1 MKIKLAALGGGILA
15 AGVLLFLYASMQP
28 TTPDCLDSCGLT
40 SGGKLYLTALLPI
53 MVFTLGGWMLAL
65 GIRRK

>member
-1 MKIKLAALGGGILA
+1 MKIKLAVLGGAVTA

-28 TTPDCLDSCGLT
+28 TTPDCLDTCGLAA
-40 SGGKLYLTALLPI
+40 GDKLYLTALLPI
-53 MVFTLGGWMLAL
+53 TVFTLGGWILAL